1 MNTTNSLGTSV
12 VIYSHQRKG
21 IVFCFARGR
30 RLRDHRLPFLLSLL
44 ISVRRL
50 YICSHSYQLQLFFYI
65 QIIQKCSCIAF
76 MLKKMGE
83 VILGMPGPWADD
95 NFEAADHYTTKIGG
109 VPDFPCPKSAIR
121 PDLLR
126 CDSCGENLC
135 LVAQI
140 YAPISSKILTV
151 EERVIYIF
159 VCVAP
164 TCEALSWRA
173 LRVQRS
179 FTDKESEPSGHDSS
193 ASPLTTKVQDDPWAF
208 NFDDEDDDID
218 LNDLGKALTEA
229 TALASASKTRKQNTC
244 PGSTNKSSP
253 VSLRSRAVDDKS
265 AVLACFYIYTK
276 DENYSKNVASVSA
289 SISSLNIK
297 ENQSD
302 DNEHAP
308 EEAWEGE
315 SYEYDRA
322 LNADRTYLKFKKR
335 LDVHPEQCF
344 RYSYGGKPLLASAEA
359 GDPRRCLQCG
369 EPRHYEMQLMPPLLY
384 YLQEANS
391 NCSLENWNWMTII
404 VYTCS
409 KACAP
414 ASKQESDG
422 WIIAEEAIM
431 VQTE

>member
-1 MNTTNSLGTSV
+1 MCRKEKGGT
-12 VIYSHQRKG
+12 K
-21 IVFCFARGR
+21 R
-30 RLRDHRLPFLLSLL
+30 RTLFSQICALPRRRRRRDPAFR
-44 ISVRRL
+44 
-50 YICSHSYQLQLFFYI
+50 FFYPFNF
-65 QIIQKCSCIAF
+65 QHVQLHVCSIVINPALLVYTNHPNELRRI
-76 MLKKMGE
+76 MSE

-95 NFEAADHYTTKIGG
+95 ILEAADHYTTKIGG
-109 VPDFPCPKSAIR
+109 VPEFPCAKSAIR

-126 CDSCGENLC
+126 CDSCGENLS

-151 EERVIYIF
+151 EERVIYILA
-159 VCVAP
+159 CVAP
-164 TCEALSWRA
+164 TCEALRWRV

-179 FTDKESEPSGHDSS
+179 FPDKESEPLGHDSS
-193 ASPLTTKVQDDPWAF
+193 VSPSTTKLQDDPWAF
-208 NFDDEDDDID
+208 NFDDEDDDINLD
-218 LNDLGKALTEA
+218 DLGKALTEA
-229 TALASASKTRKQNTC
+229 TALASASKTKKQNTC
-244 PGSTNKSSP
+244 LDSTNKSTP
-253 VSLRSRAVDDKS
+253 ISLRSRAVDDKS
-265 AVLACFYIYTK
+265 AVLACFYIYTQ
-276 DENYSKNVASVSA
+276 DENYSKSVASMSA

-297 ENQSD
+297 ESESD
-302 DNEHAP
+302 GNEHAP

-359 GDPRRCLQCG
+359 GDPGRCLLCG

-384 YLQEANS
+384 YLQEATN
-391 NCSLENWNWMTII
+391 NCSLENWNWMTLI

-414 ASKQESDG
+414 PSKQESDG
-422 WIIAEEAIM
+422 WIVAEEAIV

>member
-1 MNTTNSLGTSV
+1 
-12 VIYSHQRKG
+12 
-21 IVFCFARGR
+21 
-30 RLRDHRLPFLLSLL
+30 
-44 ISVRRL
+44 
-50 YICSHSYQLQLFFYI
+50 
-65 QIIQKCSCIAF
+65 
-76 MLKKMGE
+76 MGE

-95 NFEAADHYTTKIGG
+95 NYEAADHYTTKIGG

-159 VCVAP
+159 ACVAP
-164 TCEALSWRA
+164 TCEASRWRA

-179 FTDKESEPSGHDSS
+179 FLDKESDPLGLDSS
-193 ASPLTTKVQDDPWAF
+193 TTPLTTKLQDDPWAF
-208 NFDDEDDDID
+208 DFDDEDDDMNLD
-218 LNDLGKALTEA
+218 DLGRALSEA
-229 TALASASKTRKQNTC
+229 TTLASASKNKKNTC
-244 PGSTNKSSP
+244 PDSTNNSTP
-253 VSLRSRAVDDKS
+253 VSIRSRAVDDKS
-265 AVLACFYIYTK
+265 AVLACFYTYTQTDNCSK
-276 DENYSKNVASVSA
+276 DIASMSA

-297 ENQSD
+297 ENESD
-302 DNEHAP
+302 GNEHAP

-322 LNADRTYLKFKKR
+322 LSADRTYLKFKKR
-335 LDVHPEQCF
+335 LDVYPEQCF

-359 GDPRRCLQCG
+359 GDPGRCLLCG
-369 EPRHYEMQLMPPLLY
+369 ELRHYELQLMPSLLY
-384 YLQEANS
+384 YLQEATN
-391 NCSLENWNWMTII
+391 NCYLENWNWMTII

-409 KACAP
+409 KGCSP
-414 ASKQESDG
+414 SKQESEG
-422 WIIAEEAIM
+422 WIVAEEAVV